1 MEVRYDLGSGPSVLV
16 SSQAVTLGS
25 WHMLVFRRYHQ
36 DGMLQIDKSD
46 PVRGKASGRNKSL
59 NIKGA
64 IYVGGHPYM
73 NRTGDM
79 AGTYKGLQGCVRDLR
94 IRGKSIGLVEGVESV
109 GVVSCSVHPCK
120 EGYCRNEGQC
130 EAREGEREP
139 VCSCREGFRG
149 RRCHKVKKGRDKVR
163 LKEE

>member
-1 MEVRYDLGSGPSVLV
+1 M
-16 SSQAVTLGS
+16 TLALDPQS
-25 WHMLVFRRYHQ
+25 WYPHKLPH
-36 DGMLQIDKSD
+36 
-46 PVRGKASGRNKSL
+46 RNKSL

-64 IYVGGHPYM
+64 MYLGGHPHM

-79 AGTYKGLQGCVRDLR
+79 TGTYKGLQGCVRDLR
-94 IRGKSIGLVEGVESV
+94 IRRKSIGLVEGVESV

-139 VCSCREGFRG
+139 VCSCRGGFRG
-149 RRCHKVKKGRDKVR
+149 RRCHKVKKVRDNVRGRKNYGKKKKKNTRRVNLGEHKKKKQKGR
-163 LKEE
+163 RKRRNNKYLS

>member
-1 MEVRYDLGSGPSVLV
+1 
-16 SSQAVTLGS
+16 
-25 WHMLVFRRYHQ
+25 
-36 DGMLQIDKSD
+36 MLQIDKSD

-64 IYVGGHPYM
+64 MYVGGHPYM
-73 NRTGDM
+73 NTTGDM

-94 IRGKSIGLVEGVESV
+94 IGRKSIGLVEGVESV

-130 EAREGEREP
+130 EAREGRREP

-149 RRCHKVKKGRDKVR
+149 RRCHKVKKERDEVR
-163 LKEE
+163 GKKNKEKKKKKNNRRLNLSEHKKKRRKGKRKSRNDKHLQ